1 MKDLVGRSKN
11 ERKLDGI
18 YNRQIKELIINK
30 HKNEKRN
37 SDIFLNLSKRSK
49 NEDIPFPEIYE
60 KDKKKKYMDSL
71 KRNVE
76 KNKKFESKDNNNVI
90 LEGEKEKNPKGE
102 NGCHNNINNTSNS
115 NNNSVVTIYK
125 GIYMIIYKHI
135 YSKNKFSKSLT
146 IFINLCINYM
156 NNDNKHIFFFAFDKI
171 INTFNEKYLYNDNH
185 DILKNNIYTFYN
197 NNETHIK
204 CMISFFDKVINKI
217 IDNRFVI
224 NYTYEQNEHTQK
236 KENLQESLKGDEHI
250 TSLKEQNI
258 QTKQHSYTN
267 VDLCEKDNTPHYTI
281 VHITKEEKQ
290 FLKALK
296 IKVYYIIILFK
307 LNDNFIFNKLIGI
320 YRQIFEE
327 IQKEYN
333 LYEHDKTIQ
342 NNNNDGNNNNDD
354 NNNNDNNNN
363 NNNNN
368 NNDGNNNQD
377 HVNDNDEII
386 NNYFLFLK
394 DKWILPNE
402 YQIFK
407 IKRKAFVKCL
417 SNLYHFINVKW
428 AKTSVESL
436 LHDVY
441 MKKFMFETCDEII
454 IENIQ
459 SSIKT
464 NFNKRASKFESSHVL
479 SIGESLNPVVDAREE
494 KIVSIHG
501 SHVWSNKQMDR

>member
-37 SDIFLNLSKRSK
+37 SDIFLNLSKRSN
-49 NEDIPFPEIYE
+49 NENIPFPEIYE

-71 KRNVE
+71 KGNVE
-76 KNKKFESKDNNNVI
+76 KNKNLERKDNNDI
-90 LEGEKEKNPKGE
+90 IFEGEKEKKY
-102 NGCHNNINNTSNS
+102 HNDNINNSNS
-115 NNNSVVTIYK
+115 NNNNNNNSVVTIYK

-224 NYTYEQNEHTQK
+224 HSTYEENEHTEK
-236 KENLQESLKGDEHI
+236 KKNTQQLLKTDENI
-250 TSLKEQNI
+250 TPSKKQSI
-258 QTKQHSYTN
+258 QTKQHSSTN
-267 VDLCEKDNTPHYTI
+267 HDLCEKEDTTHHQTI

-320 YRQIFEE
+320 YRQIFDE

-333 LYEHDKTIQ
+333 IYEHDETIK
-342 NNNNDGNNNNDD
+342 NNNNSSNDHSCNNHSCNNHSC
-354 NNNNDNNNN
+354 NNHSC
-363 NNNNN
+363 
-368 NNDGNNNQD
+368 NNQD
-377 HVNDNDEII
+377 NINDNEEMIK
-386 NNYFLFLK
+386 NYFLFLK
-394 DKWILPNE
+394 DKWIRPNE

-407 IKRKAFVKCL
+407 MKRKAFVKCL
-417 SNLYHFINVKW
+417 SNLYHFINIKW

-436 LHDVY
+436 LQDVY
-441 MKKFMFETCDEII
+441 MKKFMFDTSDEII

-459 SSIKT
+459 SSIK
-464 NFNKRASKFESSHVL
+464 NNLNKRTSKFESSHVL
-479 SIGESLNPVVDAREE
+479 SIGESLNPVVDARDE

>member
-18 YNRQIKELIINK
+18 YNRQIKDLIINK
-30 HKNEKRN
+30 HKSEKRN
-37 SDIFLNLSKRSK
+37 SDIFLNLSKRSN

-60 KDKKKKYMDSL
+60 KGKKQKYMDSI
-71 KRNVE
+71 KGNVE
-76 KNKKFESKDNNNVI
+76 KNKKLEKNKILEKKDNIDVI
-90 LEGEKEKNPKGE
+90 LEGDKEKNTEEE
-102 NGCHNNINNTSNS
+102 NACHNDNINNTTSS

-156 NNDNKHIFFFAFDKI
+156 NNNNKHIFFFAFDKI

-197 NNETHIK
+197 NNEIHIK

-217 IDNRFVI
+217 IDNRFII
-224 NYTYEQNEHTQK
+224 NYTYEQNEHTE
-236 KENLQESLKGDEHI
+236 KENLQESLIGDENI
-250 TSLKEQNI
+250 THLKKQNI
-258 QTKQHSYTN
+258 QKKQHRSTN
-267 VDLCEKDNTPHYTI
+267 DDLCEKENTPHYTI

-333 LYEHDKTIQ
+333 LYEHKEIINDETIQ
-342 NNNNDGNNNNDD
+342 NNNS
-354 NNNNDNNNN
+354 NNDNNNN
-363 NNNNN
+363 NNK
-368 NNDGNNNQD
+368 NNQD
-377 HVNDNDEII
+377 NINDNDEII
-386 NNYFLFLK
+386 KNYFLFLK

-407 IKRKAFVKCL
+407 MKRKAFVKCL
-417 SNLYHFINVKW
+417 SNLYHFINIKW

-441 MKKFMFETCDEII
+441 IKKFMFETCDEII

-464 NFNKRASKFESSHVL
+464 NLNKRASKFESSHVL
-479 SIGESLNPVVDAREE
+479 SIGESLNPVVDARDE

>member
-60 KDKKKKYMDSL
+60 KDKKKKYMDCL

-76 KNKKFESKDNNNVI
+76 KNKKLECKDNNNII
-90 LEGEKEKNPKGE
+90 LEGDKEKNTEGE
-102 NGCHNNINNTSNS
+102 NECRNNINNTTNSNS
-115 NNNSVVTIYK
+115 NSVVTIYK

-156 NNDNKHIFFFAFDKI
+156 NNYNKNIFFFAFDKI

-224 NYTYEQNEHTQK
+224 NYTYEQNEDNTQK
-236 KENLQESLKGDEHI
+236 KENLQESLKGDENI

-258 QTKQHSYTN
+258 QTKQHSSRN
-267 VDLCEKDNTPHYTI
+267 DDLCEKDNTTHYTI

-333 LYEHDKTIQ
+333 LYEHDETIQ
-342 NNNNDGNNNNDD
+342 NNNNYGNNNN
-354 NNNNDNNNN
+354 N
-363 NNNNN
+363 
-368 NNDGNNNQD
+368 NNNQD

-441 MKKFMFETCDEII
+441 MKKFMFETCDQII

-464 NFNKRASKFESSHVL
+464 NFNKRTTKFESSHVL

-501 SHVWSNKQMDR
+501 SHIWSNKQMDR